1 MTSPIPGR
9 VSLVTLAVS
18 DVARATEFYRAL
30 GWEPSAA
37 SVEGEVTF
45 FATQGALLGLWA
57 RDELAADS
65 GVAMDGRNA
74 ALAINLESRD
84 AVDGA
89 FARVDAAGG
98 QIVRAPHETDWGGYS
113 GYFADPDGNIWEIAH
128 NPFWPIDADG
138 RPQLP

>member
-57 RDELAADS
+57 RDALAADS

-113 GYFADPDGNIWEIAH
+113 GYFADPDGNLWEIAH